1 MPFDSFLPPFAMQP
15 NAPTPFAVGQ
25 IYNRRAEIHG
35 VYGGQQQGG
44 MSTPSQFP
52 VVFLF
57 TSDAGHVHGYRD
69 AFREDG
75 VFCYTGEGQQ
85 GDMTMTGSNRALRDH
100 AALGKT
106 VHLFE
111 QSKTTGKGRARYVG
125 QATYLGHHRE
135 ERPNAAGVPRLAIVF
150 ELAVESVDS
159 ATPPVAPEAPVDAI
173 TAAQPINAL
182 SLAQLR
188 QLAEQQAT
196 RDATPQQ
203 RVVLVRKRS
212 QAIRAYVLK
221 RANGTCEGCAQPA
234 PFQTKA
240 NIPYLEPHHTL
251 RLADGGPDA
260 PAHVIALCPNCHRR
274 AHYADNGREFNE
286 ALIAKLAVLEPH

>member
-1 MPFDSFLPPFAMQP
+1 MQP
-15 NAPTPFAVGQ
+15 DAPISFTVGQ

-44 MSTPSQFP
+44 MSTPSRFP
-52 VVFLF
+52 VVLLF
-57 TSDAGHVHGYRD
+57 TDDAGHAHGCQD

-85 GDMTMTGSNRALRDH
+85 GHMTMTGSNRALRDH

-111 QSKTTGKGRARYVG
+111 ASKSIGKGRTRYVG
-125 QATYLGHHRE
+125 QATYLGHHLE
-135 ERPNAAGVPRLAIVF
+135 ERPDTAGVARLAIIF
-150 ELAVESVDS
+150 ELAVESAGPAS
-159 ATPPVAPEAPVDAI
+159 AQSPVPEETAEAV
-173 TAAQPINAL
+173 TAAQPLEGL

-188 QLAEQQAT
+188 QLAQQKAT
-196 RDATPQQ
+196 HDATPQQ

-212 QAIRAYVLK
+212 QAIRVYVLK

-240 NIPYLEPHHTL
+240 KLPYLEPHHTL

-260 PAHVIALCPNCHRR
+260 PGHVIALCPNCHRR
-274 AHYADNGREFNE
+274 AHYADNSSEFNQE
-286 ALIAKLAVLEPH
+286 LIAKLAVLEPQ